1 MAVETLGSTPR
12 RTRVAPWNDPVIRG
26 WVFQIVVV
34 GLVGLL
40 AWYLVSNTMENLA
53 RQKIASGFHYLE
65 REAGFEIGDTMI
77 EYSPASTYARAIWV
91 GILNTL
97 RVAVLGIIL
106 ATVLGTVIG
115 VGRLSPNWLLSR
127 ICEWYVEAFRNVP
140 LLLWLFLFYKL
151 ISEAFPGPR
160 QAISMLWNS
169 VFLSNRGVYF
179 PVPTADPIH
188 AWMGIAF
195 LIGIAAAYFINR
207 WAKQRQAKTGQ
218 PFPILSTG
226 LGVIIGLPLVVWLAG
241 GAPSQMSWPELKGFN
256 FVGGTVIQPE
266 FTALLVGL
274 VLYTS
279 AFVAE
284 IVRSGILALHKGQSE
299 AAAALGLSRGQAM
312 RLVLLP
318 QALRVIVPP
327 MTSQYLNITKNSSLA
342 IAIGYPD
349 LVASVNVTI
358 NQTGQA
364 IENILIIMA
373 AYLSVSLSI
382 SAFMNW
388 YNKRIALRER

>member
-1 MAVETLGSTPR
+1 
-12 RTRVAPWNDPVIRG
+12 
-26 WVFQIVVV
+26 V
-34 GLVGLL
+34 GFL
-40 AWYLVSNTMENLA
+40 AWYLVSNTVENLA

-77 EYSPASTYARAIWV
+77 AYSPASTYSRAILV
-91 GILNTL
+91 GLLNTL
-97 RVAVLGIIL
+97 KVSVLGVIM
-106 ATVLGTVIG
+106 ATVLGTMIG
-115 VGRLSPNWLLSR
+115 VGRLSNNWLLSR
-127 ICEWYVEAFRNVP
+127 ICAWYVEAFRNVP

-160 QAISMLWNS
+160 QAIGTLWNS
-169 VFLSNRGVYF
+169 VFLSNRGLYF
-179 PVPTADPIH
+179 PVPLADPIH
-188 AWMGIAF
+188 KWMGVAL
-195 LIGIAAAYFINR
+195 LIGIAGAWALHR
-207 WAKQRQAKTGQ
+207 WAKKRQEETGQ
-218 PFPILSTG
+218 PFPSISAG
-226 LGVIIGLPLVVWLAG
+226 FGVALGLPFVVWLLG
-241 GAPSQMSWPELKGFN
+241 GAPHHLSWPELKGFN
-256 FVGGTVIQPE
+256 FEGGTVIQPE
-266 FTALLVGL
+266 FTALLAGL

-279 AFVAE
+279 AFIAE

-299 AAAALGLSRGQAM
+299 AAMAIGLSRGQVM

-327 MTSQYLNITKNSSLA
+327 MTSQYLNIVKNSSLA

-349 LVASVNVTI
+349 LVASINVTI

-364 IENILIIMA
+364 IENVLIIMA

>member
-1 MAVETLGSTPR
+1 MAVEALGSAPR
-12 RTRVAPWNDPVIRG
+12 VKVAPWNDPIIRG

-34 GLVGLL
+34 GLVAGL
-40 AWYLVSNTMENLA
+40 AWYLVSNTIDNLN
-53 RQKIASGFHYLE
+53 RQKIASGFDYLG
-65 REAGFEIGDTMI
+65 REAGFEIGDSMI
-77 EYSPASTYARAIWV
+77 DYSPASTYARAIWV

-106 ATVLGTVIG
+106 ATILGTLIG
-115 VGRLSPNWLLSR
+115 VGRLSPNWLLNK
-127 ICEWYVEAFRNVP
+127 ICAWYVEAFRNVP

-151 ISEAFPGPR
+151 ISEAFPGPK
-160 QAISMLWNS
+160 QAISALWGS
-169 VFLSNRGVYF
+169 MFLSNRGLYF
-179 PVPTADPIH
+179 PVPMADPIH
-188 AWMGIAF
+188 KWMGVG
-195 LIGIAAAYFINR
+195 LLVGIAGAVMLYR
-207 WAKQRQAKTGQ
+207 WAKKRQEATGQ
-218 PFPILSTG
+218 PFPSISAG
-226 LGVIIGLPLVVWLAG
+226 AGVIIGVPFVIWLAG
-241 GAPSQMSWPELKGFN
+241 GAPSTMSWPALKGFN
-256 FVGGTVIQPE
+256 FEGGTVIQPE
-266 FTALLVGL
+266 FTALLLGL

-279 AFVAE
+279 AFIAE

-299 AAAALGLSRGQAM
+299 AAAALGLSRGQSM

-349 LVASVNVTI
+349 LVASINVTI

-364 IENILIIMA
+364 IENILLIMA

>member
-1 MAVETLGSTPR
+1 MAVESLGSAPR

-34 GLVGLL
+34 SLVGLL

-106 ATVLGTVIG
+106 STVLGTLIG

-160 QAISMLWNS
+160 QAISMMWNS

-179 PVPTADPIH
+179 PVPMADPIH
-188 AWMGIAF
+188 KWMGLAF
-195 LIGIAAAYFINR
+195 LVGIAAAFFINR
-207 WAKQRQAKTGQ
+207 WAKQRQATTGQ
-218 PFPILSTG
+218 PFPIMSTA
-226 LGVIIGLPLVVWLAG
+226 LGVIIGLPFVVWLLG
-241 GAPSQMSWPELKGFN
+241 GAPSHMSWPELKGFN

-299 AAAALGLSRGQAM
+299 AAAALGLSRGQSM

>member
-1 MAVETLGSTPR
+1 MSVEALGSTPR
-12 RTRVAPWNDPVIRG
+12 SKVAPWNDPVIRG
-26 WVFQIVVV
+26 WVFQLVVV
-34 GLVGLL
+34 GLVALL
-40 AWYLVSNTMENLA
+40 AWFLVSNTVENLE
-53 RQKIASGFHYLE
+53 RQKIASGFSYLD
-65 REAGFEIGDTMI
+65 REAGFEIGDSMI
-77 EYSPASTYARAIWV
+77 AYSPADTYARAILV
-91 GILNTL
+91 GLLNTL
-97 RVAVLGIIL
+97 KVAVLGIIL
-106 ATVLGTVIG
+106 ATILGTLIG
-115 VGRLSPNWLLSR
+115 VGRLSPNWLLAK
-127 ICEWYVEAFRNVP
+127 ICEGYVEMFRNVP
-140 LLLWLFLFYKL
+140 LLLWLFLFYKM

-160 QAISMLWNS
+160 QALSLFGS
-169 VFLSNRGVYF
+169 FFLSNRGLYF
-179 PVPTADPIH
+179 PVPLADPIH
-188 AWMGIAF
+188 KWMGVAL
-195 LIGIAAAYFINR
+195 LIGIAATFLVKR
-207 WAKQRQAKTGQ
+207 WAKKRQDATGLPFPTIKTG
-218 PFPILSTG
+218 IG
-226 LGVIIGLPLVVWLAG
+226 LIVGLPLVIWLLD
-241 GAPSQMSWPELKGFN
+241 GAPHHMSWPELKGFN
-256 FVGGTVIQPE
+256 FEGGTVVQPE

-299 AAAALGLSRGQAM
+299 AAMAIGLSRGQVM

-318 QALRVIVPP
+318 QALRLIVPP

-349 LVASVNVTI
+349 LVAAVNVTI

>member
-1 MAVETLGSTPR
+1 MAVESLGSRSRAKVP
-12 RTRVAPWNDPVIRG
+12 PWNDPVVRG

-34 GLVGLL
+34 GLVALL
-40 AWYLVSNTMENLA
+40 AWFLVSNTVENLQ
-53 RQKIASGFHYLE
+53 RQKIASGFHYLD

-77 EYSPASTYARAIWV
+77 AYSPASTYARAILV
-91 GILNTL
+91 GLLNTL
-97 RVAVLGIIL
+97 KVAVLGIFL
-106 ATVLGTVIG
+106 ATILGTMIG
-115 VGRLSPNWLLSR
+115 VGRLSPNWLLAK
-127 ICEWYVEAFRNVP
+127 ICECYVEMFRNVP
-140 LLLWLFLFYKL
+140 LLLWLFLIYKL

-160 QAISMLWNS
+160 QAINVLNS
-169 VFLSNRGVYF
+169 FFLSNRGLYF
-179 PVPTADPIH
+179 PVPLADPIH
-188 AWMGIAF
+188 QWMGIAL
-195 LIGIAAAYFINR
+195 LIGIVAAFVVKR
-207 WAKQRQAKTGQ
+207 WAKKRQDATGQ
-218 PFPILSTG
+218 PFPVIWSSVG
-226 LGVIIGLPLVVWLAG
+226 LVLGLPILVWLLG
-241 GAPSQMSWPELKGFN
+241 GAPHHMSWPELKGFN
-256 FVGGTVIQPE
+256 FEGGTVIQPE

-284 IVRSGILALHKGQSE
+284 IVRSGILALNKGQSE
-299 AAAALGLSRGQAM
+299 AAMAIGLSRTQVM

-318 QALRVIVPP
+318 QALRIIVPP

>member
-1 MAVETLGSTPR
+1 MAVEALGTTARPK
-12 RTRVAPWNDPVIRG
+12 VAPWNDPVIRG
-26 WVFQIVVV
+26 WIFQIVVV
-34 GLVGLL
+34 GLVALL
-40 AWYLVSNTMENLA
+40 AWFLVSNTIENLE

-65 REAGFEIGDTMI
+65 REAGFEIGDSMI
-77 EYSPASTYARAIWV
+77 PYSPADTYARAILV
-91 GILNTL
+91 GLLNTL
-97 RVAVLGIIL
+97 KVAVLGILL
-106 ATVLGTVIG
+106 ATILGTLIG
-115 VGRLSPNWLLSR
+115 IGRLSPNWLLAR
-127 ICEWYVEAFRNVP
+127 ICEGYVEMFRNVP
-140 LLLWLFLFYKL
+140 LLLWLFLIYKL

-160 QAISMLWNS
+160 QAINILNS
-169 VFLSNRGVYF
+169 FFLSNRGLYF
-179 PVPTADPIH
+179 PVPLADPSH
-188 AWMGIAF
+188 KWMGLAF
-195 LIGIAAAYFINR
+195 LIGVVATFFVKR
-207 WAKQRQAKTGQ
+207 WAKRRQDATGL
-218 PFPILSTG
+218 PFPTIKAA
-226 LGVIIGLPLVVWLAG
+226 IGLIVGLPALVWLVS
-241 GAPSQMSWPELKGFN
+241 GAPHHMSWPELKGFN
-256 FVGGTVIQPE
+256 FEGGTVIQPE

-284 IVRSGILALHKGQSE
+284 IVRSGILALHKGQTE
-299 AAAALGLSRGQAM
+299 AAMAIGLSRGQVM

-318 QALRVIVPP
+318 QALRIIVPA

-342 IAIGYPD
+342 IAIGFPD

-388 YNKRIALRER
+388 YNKRIALTER

>member
-106 ATVLGTVIG
+106 ATVLGTMIG

-195 LIGIAAAYFINR
+195 LVGIAAAYFINR

-226 LGVIIGLPLVVWLAG
+226 LGVVIGLPLVVWLAG

>member
-1 MAVETLGSTPR
+1 MAVEAIGPTSR
-12 RTRVAPWNDPVIRG
+12 AKVAPWNDPVIRG
-26 WVFQIVVV
+26 WAFQIVVV
-34 GLVGLL
+34 GLVGAL
-40 AWYLVSNTMENLA
+40 AWFLVSNTVDNLA
-53 RQKIASGFHYLE
+53 RQKIATGFDYLN
-65 REAGFEIGDTMI
+65 REAGFEIGDSMI
-77 EYSPASTYARAIWV
+77 AYSPASTYSRAILV
-91 GILNTL
+91 GMLNTL
-97 RVAVLGIIL
+97 KVAVLGIVL
-106 ATVLGTVIG
+106 ATIFGTLLG
-115 VGRLSPNWLLSR
+115 VGRLSPNWLLSK
-127 ICEWYVEAFRNVP
+127 ICEWYVEIFRNVP

-160 QAISMLWNS
+160 QAISMFFGSLY
-169 VFLSNRGVYF
+169 LSNRGLYF
-179 PVPTADPIH
+179 PVPVADPIH
-188 AWMGIAF
+188 KWMAVGLLVGIVCAIV
-195 LIGIAAAYFINR
+195 LHR
-207 WAKQRQAKTGQ
+207 WAKKRQEATGQ
-218 PFPILSTG
+218 PFPSIWAG
-226 LGVIIGLPLVVWLAG
+226 FGVALGVPFVVWLAG
-241 GAPSQMSWPELKGFN
+241 GAPHHMSWPALKGFN
-256 FVGGTVIQPE
+256 FDGGTVIQPE

-274 VLYTS
+274 VVYTS

-284 IVRSGILALHKGQSE
+284 IVRSGILALNKGQSE
-299 AAAALGLSRGQAM
+299 AAMAIGLSRGQVM

-318 QALRVIVPP
+318 QAMRVIVPP

>member
-1 MAVETLGSTPR
+1 MAVEALGSAPR
-12 RTRVAPWNDPVIRG
+12 VKVAPWNDPVVRG
-26 WVFQIVVV
+26 WVFQVVVV
-34 GLVGLL
+34 GFVAGL
-40 AWYLVSNTMENLA
+40 AWYLVSNTIENLA
-53 RQKIASGFHYLE
+53 RQKIASGFDFLG

-97 RVAVLGIIL
+97 RVAVLGVIL
-106 ATVLGTVIG
+106 STILGTLIG
-115 VGRLSPNWLLSR
+115 VGRLSPNWLLAK

-151 ISEAFPGPR
+151 ISEAFPGPK
-160 QAISMLWNS
+160 QAISALWGS
-169 VFLSNRGVYF
+169 LFLSNRGLYF
-179 PVPTADPIH
+179 PVPMADPIH
-188 AWMGIAF
+188 KWMGVA
-195 LIGIAAAYFINR
+195 LVLGIVGAVMLHR
-207 WAKQRQAKTGQ
+207 WAKKRQDATGQ
-218 PFPILSTG
+218 PFPSIIAG
-226 LGVIIGLPLVVWLAG
+226 IGVAIGLPLLVWLGA
-241 GAPSQMSWPELKGFN
+241 GAPSAMSWPALKGFN
-256 FVGGTVIQPE
+256 FEGGTVIQPE

-299 AAAALGLSRGQAM
+299 AAAAVGLSRGQSM

-349 LVASVNVTI
+349 LVASINVTI

-388 YNKRIALRER
+388 YNKRIALTER

>member
-1 MAVETLGSTPR
+1 MVVETLGST
-12 RTRVAPWNDPVIRG
+12 TRPKVAPWNDPVIRG
-26 WVFQIVVV
+26 WAFQIVIV

-40 AWYLVSNTMENLA
+40 AWFLVSNTMENLA
-53 RQKIASGFHYLE
+53 RQKIASGYDYLS
-65 REAGFEIGDTMI
+65 REAGFEIGDSMI
-77 EYSPASTYARAIWV
+77 PYSPANTYARAILV
-91 GILNTL
+91 GMLNTL
-97 RVAVLGIIL
+97 KVAVLGIIL
-106 ATVLGTVIG
+106 STILGTLIG
-115 VGRLSPNWLLSR
+115 IGRLSPNWLLAK

-160 QAISMLWNS
+160 QAINVLGTL
-169 VFLSNRGVYF
+169 FLSNRGLYF
-179 PVPTADPIH
+179 PVPVDDPIH
-188 AWMGIAF
+188 PWMGLGL
-195 LIGIAAAYFINR
+195 LIGIAAAFAVKR
-207 WAKQRQAKTGQ
+207 WARRRQDATGE
-218 PFPILSTG
+218 PFPTIWAGTALVI
-226 LGVIIGLPLVVWLAG
+226 GVPFVVWLLG
-241 GAPSQMSWPELKGFN
+241 GAPHQMSWPELKGFN
-256 FVGGTVIQPE
+256 FQGGTVIQPE
-266 FTALLVGL
+266 FTALLFGL
-274 VLYTS
+274 VVYTS

-299 AAAALGLSRGQAM
+299 AAMALGLSRGQAM

-349 LVASVNVTI
+349 LVAAVNVTI

-364 IENILIIMA
+364 IENVLIIMA
-373 AYLSVSLSI
+373 AYLTVSLSI

>member
-1 MAVETLGSTPR
+1 MAVDSIGSPT
-12 RTRVAPWNDPVIRG
+12 RTRVSPWNDPVIRG

-34 GLVGLL
+34 ALVGLL
-40 AWYLVSNTMENLA
+40 AWFLVSNTVENLQ
-53 RQKIASGFHYLE
+53 RQKIASGFHYLD

-77 EYSPASTYARAIWV
+77 AYSPASTYARAIFV
-91 GILNTL
+91 GLLNTL
-97 RVAVLGIIL
+97 KVAVLGIIL
-106 ATVLGTVIG
+106 ATILGTMIG
-115 VGRLSPNWLLSR
+115 VGRLSPNWLLAK
-127 ICEWYVEAFRNVP
+127 ICMGYVETFRNVP
-140 LLLWLFLFYKL
+140 LLLWLFLIYKL

-160 QAISMLWNS
+160 QAIDVLSS
-169 VFLSNRGVYF
+169 FFLSNRGLYF
-179 PVPTADPIH
+179 PVPLANEAW
-188 AWMGIAF
+188 AWMGLAF
-195 LIGIAAAYFINR
+195 LAGIAATVLLAR
-207 WAKQRQAKTGQ
+207 WARRRRDATGQ
-218 PFPILSTG
+218 PFPTIKAG
-226 LGVIIGLPLVVWLAG
+226 LGLMLGLPFVVWLLG
-241 GAPSQMSWPELKGFN
+241 GAPHHMSWPELKGFN
-256 FVGGTVIQPE
+256 FEGGLVIQPE

-279 AFVAE
+279 AFIAE

-299 AAAALGLSRGQAM
+299 AAFAIGLSRGQVM

-327 MTSQYLNITKNSSLA
+327 MTSTYLGITKNSSLA

-364 IENILIIMA
+364 IENVLIIMA

>member
-1 MAVETLGSTPR
+1 MAVESLGSR
-12 RTRVAPWNDPVIRG
+12 SRAKVSPWNDPVIRG

-34 GLVGLL
+34 TLVGLL
-40 AWYLVSNTMENLA
+40 AWFLVSNTIENLQ

-65 REAGFEIGDTMI
+65 REAGFEIGDSMI
-77 EYSPASTYARAIWV
+77 AYSPADTYGRAIVV
-91 GILNTL
+91 GMLNTL
-97 RVAVLGIIL
+97 KVAILGIIL
-106 ATVLGTVIG
+106 ATILGTMIG
-115 VGRLSPNWLLSR
+115 VGRLSPNWLLAK
-127 ICEWYVEAFRNVP
+127 ICEGYVEMFRNVP
-140 LLLWLFLFYKL
+140 LLLWLFLFYKM

-160 QAISMLWNS
+160 QAINVFDSF
-169 VFLSNRGVYF
+169 FLSNRGLYF
-179 PVPTADPIH
+179 PVPMADPIH
-188 AWMGIAF
+188 KWLGLAL
-195 LIGIAAAYFINR
+195 LIGIAATVVVKR
-207 WAKQRQAKTGQ
+207 WAKKRQDATGQ
-218 PFPILSTG
+218 PFPTIRAG
-226 LGVIIGLPLVVWLAG
+226 IGLILGLPIIVWLLG
-241 GAPSQMSWPELKGFN
+241 GAPHHMSWPALKGFN
-256 FVGGTVIQPE
+256 FEGGTVIQPE

-284 IVRSGILALHKGQSE
+284 IVRSGILALHKGQTE
-299 AAAALGLSRGQAM
+299 AAMAIGLSRGQVM

-318 QALRVIVPP
+318 QALRIIVPP

-349 LVASVNVTI
+349 LVASINVTI

>member
-1 MAVETLGSTPR
+1 MAVEALGSTPR
-12 RTRVAPWNDPVIRG
+12 AKVAPWNDPVIRG

-53 RQKIASGFHYLE
+53 RQKIASGFQYLG

-77 EYSPASTYARAIWV
+77 SYSPASTYGRAIFV
-91 GILNTL
+91 GLLNTL
-97 RVAVLGIIL
+97 KVSVLGIIM
-106 ATVLGTVIG
+106 ATVLGTLIG
-115 VGRLSPNWLLSR
+115 VGRLSNNWLLAR

-160 QAISMLWNS
+160 QAISVLGS
-169 VFLSNRGVYF
+169 VFLSNRGLYF
-179 PVPTADPIH
+179 PVPLADPVH
-188 AWMGIAF
+188 KWMGVA
-195 LIGIAAAYFINR
+195 LLVGIAGAVALHR
-207 WAKQRQAKTGQ
+207 WARKRQDATGQ
-218 PFPILSTG
+218 PFPSVLAG
-226 LGVIIGLPLVVWLAG
+226 LGVALGLPLLVWILG
-241 GAPSQMSWPELKGFN
+241 GAPLHMSWPELKGFN
-256 FVGGTVIQPE
+256 FDGGTVIQPE
-266 FTALLVGL
+266 FTALLAGL

-299 AAAALGLSRGQAM
+299 AAAALGLSRGQVM

-318 QALRVIVPP
+318 QAMRVIVPP

-349 LVASVNVTI
+349 LVASINVTI

-364 IENILIIMA
+364 IENVLLIMA

>member
-1 MAVETLGSTPR
+1 MAVEAIGTA
-12 RTRVAPWNDPVIRG
+12 TRPKVAPWNDPIIRG

-34 GLVGLL
+34 GLVAAL
-40 AWYLVSNTMENLA
+40 AWFLISNTIDNLQ

-65 REAGFEIGDTMI
+65 REAGFEIGDSMI
-77 EYSPASTYARAIWV
+77 AYSPASTYARAILV
-91 GILNTL
+91 GMLNTL
-97 RVAVLGIIL
+97 KIAVLGIIL
-106 ATVLGTVIG
+106 ATILGTLLG
-115 VGRLSPNWLLSR
+115 VGRLSPNCLLSK
-127 ICEWYVEAFRNVP
+127 ICEWYVEIFRNVP
-140 LLLWLFLFYKL
+140 LLLWLFLIYKL

-160 QAISMLWNS
+160 QALNVLNS
-169 VFLSNRGVYF
+169 FFLSNRGLYF
-179 PVPTADPIH
+179 PVPLADPLH
-188 AWMGIAF
+188 KWMGIG
-195 LIGIAAAYFINR
+195 LIVGIVAAIVVQR
-207 WAKQRQAKTGQ
+207 WAKKRQDATGL
-218 PFPILSTG
+218 PFPTVKAGFG
-226 LGVIIGLPLVVWLAG
+226 LVIGVPLLVWLAG
-241 GAPSQMSWPELKGFN
+241 GAPHGMSWPALRGFN
-256 FVGGTVIQPE
+256 FEGGTVIQPE

-284 IVRSGILALHKGQSE
+284 IVRSGILALNKGQSE
-299 AAAALGLSRGQAM
+299 AAASLGLSRGQAM
-312 RLVLLP
+312 QLVLLP

-327 MTSQYLNITKNSSLA
+327 MTSQYLNVTKNSSLA

-364 IENILIIMA
+364 IENVLIIML

-388 YNKRIALRER
+388 YNKQIALRER

>member
-1 MAVETLGSTPR
+1 MAVEALGSQTKAKVP
-12 RTRVAPWNDPVIRG
+12 PWNDPVIRG

-34 GLVGLL
+34 ALVGLL
-40 AWYLVSNTMENLA
+40 AWFLVSNTIENLQ

-77 EYSPASTYARAIWV
+77 QYSPASTYARAIFV
-91 GILNTL
+91 GLLNTL
-97 RVAVLGIIL
+97 KVAVLGIFM
-106 ATVLGTVIG
+106 ATVLGTMIG
-115 VGRLSPNWLLSR
+115 VGRLSPNWLLAK
-127 ICEWYVEAFRNVP
+127 ICEAYVEMFRNVP
-140 LLLWLFLFYKL
+140 LLLWLFLIYKL

-160 QAISMLWNS
+160 QAINVLNS
-169 VFLSNRGVYF
+169 FFLSNRGLYF
-179 PVPTADPIH
+179 PVPLADP
-188 AWMGIAF
+188 AYEWMGIAF
-195 LIGIAAAYFINR
+195 LVGIVATVFVAR
-207 WAKQRQAKTGQ
+207 WAKKRQDATGL
-218 PFPILSTG
+218 PFPTIKAG
-226 LGVIIGLPLVVWLAG
+226 LGLIVGLPILVWLAC
-241 GAPSQMSWPELKGFN
+241 GAPHHMSWPELKGFN
-256 FVGGTVIQPE
+256 FDGGMVIQPE

-299 AAAALGLSRGQAM
+299 AAMAIGLSRGQVM

-318 QALRVIVPP
+318 QALRIIVPP

>member
-1 MAVETLGSTPR
+1 MAVETLGSR
-12 RTRVAPWNDPVIRG
+12 SQAKVSPWNDPVIRG

-40 AWYLVSNTMENLA
+40 AWFLVSNTVENLQ

-77 EYSPASTYARAIWV
+77 AYSPASTYARAILV
-91 GILNTL
+91 GMLNTL
-97 RVAVLGIIL
+97 KVAVLGIFL
-106 ATVLGTVIG
+106 ATILGTMIG
-115 VGRLSPNWLLSR
+115 VGRLSPNWLLAKV
-127 ICEWYVEAFRNVP
+127 CEGYVEMFRNVP
-140 LLLWLFLFYKL
+140 LLLWLFLIYKL

-160 QAISMLWNS
+160 QAISVLS
-169 VFLSNRGVYF
+169 SFFLSNRGLYF
-179 PVPTADPIH
+179 PVPLADPIH
-188 AWMGIAF
+188 QWMGIA
-195 LIGIAAAYFINR
+195 LLAGIVAAFVVKR
-207 WAKQRQAKTGQ
+207 WAKKRQDATGQ
-218 PFPILSTG
+218 PFPIVWTSLG
-226 LGVIIGLPLVVWLAG
+226 LVLGLPMLVWLLG
-241 GAPSQMSWPELKGFN
+241 GAPHHMSWPELKGFN
-256 FVGGTVIQPE
+256 FEGGTVIQPE

-284 IVRSGILALHKGQSE
+284 IVRSGILALNKGQSE
-299 AAAALGLSRGQAM
+299 AAMAIGLSRTQVM

-318 QALRVIVPP
+318 QALRIIVPP

-349 LVASVNVTI
+349 LVASINVTI

>member
-1 MAVETLGSTPR
+1 MVVETLSST
-12 RTRVAPWNDPVIRG
+12 TRPKVAPWNDPVIRG
-26 WVFQIVVV
+26 WAFQIVIV

-40 AWYLVSNTMENLA
+40 AWFLVSNTMENLA
-53 RQKIASGFHYLE
+53 RQKIASGYDYLS
-65 REAGFEIGDTMI
+65 REAGFEIGDSMI
-77 EYSPASTYARAIWV
+77 PYSPANTYARAILV
-91 GILNTL
+91 GMLNTL
-97 RVAVLGIIL
+97 KVAVLGIIL
-106 ATVLGTVIG
+106 STILGTLIG
-115 VGRLSPNWLLSR
+115 IGRLSPNWLLAK

-160 QAISMLWNS
+160 QAINVLGTL
-169 VFLSNRGVYF
+169 FLSNRGLYF
-179 PVPTADPIH
+179 PVPVDDPIH
-188 AWMGIAF
+188 PWMGLGL
-195 LIGIAAAYFINR
+195 LIGIAAAFAVKR
-207 WAKQRQAKTGQ
+207 WARRRQDATGE
-218 PFPILSTG
+218 PFPTIWAGTALVI
-226 LGVIIGLPLVVWLAG
+226 GVPFVVWLLG
-241 GAPSQMSWPELKGFN
+241 GAPHQMSWPELKGFN
-256 FVGGTVIQPE
+256 FQGGTVIQPE
-266 FTALLVGL
+266 FTALLFGL
-274 VLYTS
+274 VVYTS

-299 AAAALGLSRGQAM
+299 AAMALGLSRGQAM

-349 LVASVNVTI
+349 LVAAVNVTI

-364 IENILIIMA
+364 IENVLIIMA
-373 AYLSVSLSI
+373 AYLTVSLSI

>member
-1 MAVETLGSTPR
+1 MAVEALGSVPR
-12 RTRVAPWNDPVIRG
+12 TKVAPWNDPVVRG

-53 RQKIASGFHYLE
+53 RQKIASGFDYLD

-106 ATVLGTVIG
+106 ATILGTLIG

-160 QAISMLWNS
+160 QAISMLWNTI
-169 VFLSNRGVYF
+169 FLSNRGVYF
-179 PVPTADPIH
+179 PVPMADPIH
-188 AWMGIAF
+188 KWMGLAF
-195 LIGIAAAYFINR
+195 LIGIAGAWAVKR
-207 WAKQRQAKTGQ
+207 WAKRRQEATGQ
-218 PFPILSTG
+218 PFPVVWTG
-226 LGVIIGLPLVVWLAG
+226 LATVLGLPFIVWLMG
-241 GAPSQMSWPELKGFN
+241 GAPHHMSWPELKGFN
-256 FVGGTVIQPE
+256 FSGGTVIQPE
-266 FTALLVGL
+266 FTALLIGL

-364 IENILIIMA
+364 IENVLIIMA

>member
-1 MAVETLGSTPR
+1 MAVQALGSTPR
-12 RTRVAPWNDPVIRG
+12 VRVAPWNDPVIRG
-26 WVFQIVVV
+26 WVFQVVVV

-77 EYSPASTYARAIWV
+77 SYSPASTYARAIFV
-91 GILNTL
+91 GLLNTL
-97 RVAVLGIIL
+97 KVAILGIIL
-106 ATVLGTVIG
+106 ATILGTLLG
-115 VGRLSPNWLLSR
+115 VGRLSNNWLLAK

-160 QAISMLWNS
+160 QAIGVLWSS
-169 VFLSNRGVYF
+169 VFLSNRGLYF
-179 PVPTADPIH
+179 PVPLVDPIQK
-188 AWMGIAF
+188 WMGVA
-195 LIGIAAAYFINR
+195 LLVGIAGAVVLHR
-207 WAKQRQAKTGQ
+207 WAKKRQDATGQ
-218 PFPILSTG
+218 PFPSISAGFG
-226 LGVIIGLPLVVWLAG
+226 LALGLPLLVWLLG
-241 GAPSQMSWPELKGFN
+241 GAPHHLSWPELKGFN
-256 FVGGTVIQPE
+256 FDGGTVIQPE
-266 FTALLVGL
+266 FTALLLGL

-299 AAAALGLSRGQAM
+299 AAAALGLSRGQVM

-349 LVASVNVTI
+349 LVASINVTI

-388 YNKRIALRER
+388 YNKRITLRER

>member
-1 MAVETLGSTPR
+1 MAVETLGSVHR
-12 RTRVAPWNDPVIRG
+12 VKVAPWNDPVVRG
-26 WVFQIVVV
+26 WVFQVVVV
-34 GLVGLL
+34 GLVAGL
-40 AWYLVSNTMENLA
+40 AWYLVSNTIDNLA
-53 RQKIASGFHYLE
+53 RQKIASGFDYLG
-65 REAGFEIGDTMI
+65 RETGFEIGDSMI

-106 ATVLGTVIG
+106 STILGTLIG
-115 VGRLSPNWLLSR
+115 VGRLSPNWLLAK

-140 LLLWLFLFYKL
+140 LLLWLFLLYKL

-160 QAISMLWNS
+160 QAISALWGS
-169 VFLSNRGVYF
+169 LYLSNRGLYF
-179 PVPTADPIH
+179 PVPLPDAIH
-188 AWMGIAF
+188 RWMGVA
-195 LIGIAAAYFINR
+195 LVVGIVCAVMLHR
-207 WAKQRQAKTGQ
+207 WAKKRQEATGQ
-218 PFPILSTG
+218 PFPSIIA
-226 LGVIIGLPLVVWLAG
+226 GVGVAIGTPLLVWLAA
-241 GAPSQMSWPELKGFN
+241 GAPSAMSWPALKGFN
-256 FVGGTVIQPE
+256 FEGGTVIQPE

-299 AAAALGLSRGQAM
+299 AAAALGLSRGQSM

-349 LVASVNVTI
+349 LVASINVTI

-364 IENILIIMA
+364 IENILLIMA

-388 YNKRIALRER
+388 YNKRIALTER